1 MLNYFFFFFF
11 HNTNINRLRVGSW
24 SRSRLI
30 KAVEKSDIRAAVR
43 QKTAVVRKNHWNFI
57 NIAIEYS
64 TNFVFSYLRK
74 KIPKTRCYFNY
85 HNSLFSLVS
94 PDPEN
99 IRLGGNIET
108 RISENGSRPSR
119 CHSFRKIQQKNA
131 IRNLER
137 KRNARGDYSREK
149 CQREKKKEYSRCNN
163 TVTRTSYETPPL
175 SKVSLLIFYV
185 CACVCVF
192 YARAW
197 KPCLFS
203 FSSRPWKLPSRDKMI
218 RVEFNYHYSFFIREK
233 KLSDSNWTFL
243 HRNNLNLTRR
253 NGME

>member
-1 MLNYFFFFFF
+1 MLLQLSQF
-11 HNTNINRLRVGSW
+11 TL
-24 SRSRLI
+24 
-30 KAVEKSDIRAAVR
+30 
-43 QKTAVVRKNHWNFI
+43 FI
-57 NIAIEYS
+57 GFARPREYS
-64 TNFVFSYLRK
+64 T
-74 KIPKTRCYFNY
+74 
-85 HNSLFSLVS
+85 
-94 PDPEN
+94 
-99 IRLGGNIET
+99 GGEY
-108 RISENGSRPSR
+108 
-119 CHSFRKIQQKNA
+119 
-131 IRNLER
+131 
-137 KRNARGDYSREK
+137 RNANFREWLSAVSMPFVPEDTAK
-149 CQREKKKEYSRCNN
+149 ECNKKPRAQKKRERRLFAREMPERKKKEYSRCNN
-163 TVTRTSYETPPL
+163 TATRTSYETPPL